1 VVHCSAVPDIEY
13 TALKGL
19 TDLEERLRE
28 AWIALWLAALNP
40 EPLRTVQQ
48 SSLGDVLGRE
58 RMFVNLEQ
66 AVETSQARQ
75 M

>member
-58 RMFVNLEQ
+58 RMFVTLEQ
-66 AVETSQARQ
+66 AVETFQARQ